1 MPAYLFRG
9 RNARG
14 DLVQGRLDAKDAGAV
29 ADQLF
34 TVGVAPVDIL
44 PVQEAAGVAAGWLSR
59 IRVERV
65 GLVDVMLFSRQ
76 MYTLLKAG
84 VPILNALQGLKDST
98 ANAAFAAVIGDI
110 RQSLD
115 AGRELSAALRRHER
129 IFSPFYLSM
138 VRVGEMTGRL
148 DGAFLR
154 LYEHLEFEKD
164 MRDRIRSA
172 LRYPL
177 FVVIAMAVALV
188 IVNLFVIPAFARVYE
203 SFRADLPLTTRVLI
217 GFSQFMVQ
225 YWGAL
230 LAGLIAAAVASRF
243 YVATPAGRYQW
254 DKLKLQLP
262 IVGKIVL
269 KASLARFARGFSI
282 AFRSGIPVVSNLSVL
297 ARVVDND
304 FIGQRVEQMRD
315 GVERGESVLRTA
327 SAIGV
332 FTPTVLQMIAVG
344 EQTGELDDLLDEV
357 AKMYEREVDYEVKTL
372 SAQIE
377 PILIVLLGVLVLILA
392 LGVFLPMWD
401 LAKVMIR

>member
-115 AGRELSAALRRHER
+115 SGRELSAALRRHEK

-203 SFRADLPLTTRVLI
+203 SFRVDLPLVTRVLI

-269 KASLARFARGFSI
+269 KGSLARFARGFSI